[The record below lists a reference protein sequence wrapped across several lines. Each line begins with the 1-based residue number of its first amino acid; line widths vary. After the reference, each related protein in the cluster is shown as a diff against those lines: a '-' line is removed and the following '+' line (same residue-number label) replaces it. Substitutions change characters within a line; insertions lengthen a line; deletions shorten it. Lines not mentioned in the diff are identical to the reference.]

1 MNYLKPYLSEIVR
14 VTSTEKLVAV
24 KTEGVITLKEA
35 YKWLG
40 KEVVEPMLSNL
51 KENLKK

>member
-1 MNYLKPYLSEIVR
+1 MA
-14 VTSTEKLVAV
+14 AV
-24 KTEGVITLKEA
+24 KNEGMNNFKEA

-40 KEVVEPMLSNL
+40 KDVVEPMLSKL

>member
-1 MNYLKPYLSEIVR
+1 MNYLKPYIPEVVR
-14 VTSTEKLVAV
+14 VISTEKLAAV
-24 KTEGVITLKEA
+24 KTEGLSTLREA

-40 KEVVEPMLSNL
+40 KEVVEPMLGNL